1 MDEIRT
7 EWLMSLP
14 RIPVFLTALEINLPN
29 GSFLKNFLYTKHH
42 NLLFAGV
49 YCDEKRF
56 ISKTVILMV
65 FCRGITE
72 LPLKISFFLIV
83 PILSL

>member
-7 EWLMSLP
+7 EWLMTLP

-29 GSFLKNFLYTKHH
+29 GSFLENFLYTKHH

-56 ISKTVILMV
+56 ISRTVTIL
-65 FCRGITE
+65 
-72 LPLKISFFLIV
+72 
-83 PILSL
+83 